1 MKKLQADWLKK
12 KQVLAWL
19 SVAAMVIVATFIYF
33 ANDDGMTK
41 EQRKV
46 YYETKDALEL
56 LSASLNQ
63 GIMSVHYIK
72 EYDNAKNKVF
82 IENDS
87 IQD

>member
-1 MKKLQADWLKK
+1 MKRLKTNWQNK
-12 KQVLAWL
+12 KQALAWL
-19 SVAAMVIVATFIYF
+19 SVIAILIVATIVYF
-33 ANDDGMTK
+33 ANNDGMTK

-63 GIMSVHYIK
+63 GISSVQYIK
-72 EYDNAKNKVF
+72 EYDKAKDKVF

-87 IQD
+87 IKK

>member
-1 MKKLQADWLKK
+1 MKKLKANWQNK
-12 KQVLAWL
+12 KQALAWL
-19 SVAAMVIVATFIYF
+19 SVVAILIVATVVYF
-33 ANDDGMTK
+33 ADNDGMTK

-72 EYDNAKNKVF
+72 EYDKAKDKVF
-82 IENDS
+82 IEHDS
-87 IQD
+87 IHN

>member
-1 MKKLQADWLKK
+1 MKKLQANWQKK
-12 KQVLAWL
+12 KQALAWL
-19 SVAAMVIVATFIYF
+19 SVVAILIVATLVYF
-33 ANDDGMTK
+33 ADNDGMTK

-63 GIMSVHYIK
+63 GIRSVQYIK
-72 EYDNAKNKVF
+72 EYDKAKDKVF